1 MLTPVILNST
11 RPPDQY
17 LAHLVGKGKEWREST
32 LPRQLRQR
40 GIYAVRV
47 KRSGDQ
53 LRIELSGGQLKG
65 NPAFVG
71 RVVSAP
77 SGSRLVGR
85 FTFARADWIGA
96 AIFVSWTAGLGAW
109 ASHNPWVGAAGAAI
123 GLGGVVSVSAV
134 NWYLHAEEREGLVA
148 YLRDEPGAASD
159 VADPAA

>member
-1 MLTPVILNST
+1 MLTPIILNST

-17 LAHLVGKGKEWREST
+17 LIHLVERGQEWRESS

-53 LRIELSGGQLKG
+53 VRIELSGGLLKG

-77 SGSRLVGR
+77 AGSRLVGR
-85 FTFARADWIGA
+85 FTLARADWIGA
-96 AIFVSWTAGLGAW
+96 ALFVSCIAGLGAW
-109 ASHNPWVGAAGAAI
+109 ASHNLRIGSAGAAI
-123 GLGGVVSVSAV
+123 GLGIVVSVSAV
-134 NWYLHAEEREGLVA
+134 NWYLHAEEKEGLIA
-148 YLRDEPGAASD
+148 YLRDEPGPGSAI
-159 VADPAA
+159 ADPAA